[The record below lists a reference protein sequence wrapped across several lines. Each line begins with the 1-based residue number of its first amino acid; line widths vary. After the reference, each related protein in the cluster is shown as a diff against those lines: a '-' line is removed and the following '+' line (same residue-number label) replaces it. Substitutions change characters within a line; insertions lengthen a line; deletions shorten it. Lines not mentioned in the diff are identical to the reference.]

1 MRRLI
6 EFSKIFKSIIPYSKI
21 LFSLSTC
28 IALNALTLSPSK
40 AAIEFTGDIDTLVE
54 TVIKGAANSM
64 GRVAKTS
71 PVRWAWCD
79 DVSYASYNIISKR
92 ICLNPKFIK
101 ELSKAGKA
109 PIAFVVAHEYAHH
122 VQFSSSKSISNEKR
136 NTKDVELQADCY
148 AGIILATTNEISFD
162 LDEVK
167 TMIYAAS
174 QFGDYEYDSYNHH
187 GSGENRALALRSGLR
202 FGSSQGKYK
211 DAYYNYCLGK

>member
-21 LFSLSTC
+21 LFPLSTC
-28 IALNALTLSPSK
+28 VALNALTLSPSK
-40 AAIEFTGDIDTLVE
+40 AAIEFTGDIDTLVD
-54 TVIKGAANSM
+54 TVIEGAANSM
-64 GRVAKTS
+64 GKVAKTA
-71 PVRWAWCD
+71 PVRWAWCE
-79 DVSYASYNIISKR
+79 DVSNASYNIISKR

-162 LDEVK
+162 LNEVK